1 MLADYGAQIQSF
13 LSENSENE
21 KESSGFKTPQEID
34 VRSRMVD
41 WMLQVVKQ
49 MGCQESSFLRS
60 VQLFDAYFAKST
72 EEATVANVHL
82 VGTVCLFIG
91 TKLEDV
97 SPLLM
102 KTVLTKLA
110 ENTYSEETIRAKEQE
125 ILKVLEFKLST
136 PTVLELVESQ
146 LYQLNIG

>member
-1 MLADYGAQIQSF
+1 M
-13 LSENSENE
+13 
-21 KESSGFKTPQEID
+21 
-34 VRSRMVD
+34 
-41 WMLQVVKQ
+41 
-49 MGCQESSFLRS
+49 
-60 VQLFDAYFAKST
+60 
-72 EEATVANVHL
+72 HL

-146 LYQLNIG
+146 LYQLNIGQNKLADVLIRFLTKLAVFDFETSQNSGKLLASAISQVILKLLGKQNNNQK